1 MKHGLS
7 EEVYKK
13 IKTIIK
19 KNKNYKFK
27 LFGSRARGDYQKTSD
42 IDLAIFENV
51 SKEDKYKIQN
61 EIDLNKAI
69 TRLGEAL
76 AEEPSPIVI
85 DGVLHRFE
93 LTFELAW
100 KTMKDYLE
108 YVGIIEKTGSP
119 REVIQMAFSN
129 GLIQEGEKWIQMMLA
144 RNSLSHLYDEEK
156 SREIYE
162 EIKKDYFNLLQD
174 LNKILQTKL

>member
-13 IKTIIK
+13 IKTIIE

-61 EIDLNKAI
+61 EIDLLDIIYTVDLVFIDETIKKELLNSIK
-69 TRLGEAL
+69 R
-76 AEEPSPIVI
+76 
-85 DGVLHRFE
+85 DGVDF
-93 LTFELAW
+93 
-100 KTMKDYLE
+100 
-108 YVGIIEKTGSP
+108 
-119 REVIQMAFSN
+119 
-129 GLIQEGEKWIQMMLA
+129 
-144 RNSLSHLYDEEK
+144 
-156 SREIYE
+156 
-162 EIKKDYFNLLQD
+162 
-174 LNKILQTKL
+174 